1 VNKQRVIFKNEDMVP
16 TIILRNTKTF
26 NMAFGASNRTVLVVP
41 EGRKAGNW
49 RKREILRVSLTELL
63 ELLFE

>member
-1 VNKQRVIFKNEDMVP
+1 MNKVRIIFKYQNVFP
-16 TIILRNTKTF
+16 AVILRDTKTF
-26 NMAFGASNRTVLVVP
+26 NMAFGASNRTVLVVLD
-41 EGRKAGNW
+41 GGKAGNW